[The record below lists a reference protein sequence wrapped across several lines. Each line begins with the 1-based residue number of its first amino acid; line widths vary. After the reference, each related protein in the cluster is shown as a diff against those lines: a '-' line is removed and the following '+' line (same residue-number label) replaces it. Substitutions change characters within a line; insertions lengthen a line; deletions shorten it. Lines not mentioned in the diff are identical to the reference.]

1 MTRFGTL
8 DWTILAVYFVA
19 ISALGP
25 LFARKNKTTESF
37 FVGNRAFPA
46 WLLGLAMF
54 ATSISPVTFMA
65 YPADSYKTAYLRL
78 LPAFMLP
85 LGIYL
90 ASKIFLPFYRISRST
105 SAFEYLEGRFGPG
118 VRLYAALAFL
128 ISQLTRIA
136 TILYLVSLLF
146 EKMTGASPYV
156 CIVIGGL
163 VIAVYAVT
171 GGIKA
176 IVWAQFIQSFVL
188 WFGAFLCMY
197 MVVRGVDGG
206 LGAIIRTAWA
216 DSKFILGDL
225 DPVTKT
231 LEPVPWFSIQNK
243 AIIMVMIAG
252 LANWLMEYSSNQNV
266 IQKYVAAKNP
276 REATKSIW
284 ICCFCSVPT
293 WVFFMFLGTGLYVFF
308 KQHPDA
314 QSMGILAGEFKAESI
329 LPHFCV
335 TMMPSGISGLVITG
349 VLAAAMSASSSSINS
364 ISAVCVTDIYRRY
377 SKKVRSERH
386 YVFVARAISLSSC
399 FLMMGGAVFYLTMN
413 KLTLQDTGA
422 KMAAILAGG
431 LVGLYCLGF
440 LTKRGDSLSV
450 GVGILATLL
459 WSTYISLGELGYV
472 TPDLFVNHFNV
483 TPETAS
489 WLSRPV
495 NTYYAGLVG
504 NLLMF
509 MMGYFVATLG
519 RRQTRDLTNLTVWTR
534 LPVAEEEAAPA
545 ASQAC

>member
-1 MTRFGTL
+1 MARFGAL
-8 DWTILAVYFVA
+8 DWTILAVYFLA

-37 FVGNRAFPA
+37 FVGNRTFPA

-65 YPADSYKTAYLRL
+65 YPADAYKTAYLRL

-85 LGIYL
+85 VGIYM
-90 ASKIFLPFYRISRST
+90 ASRIFLPFYRMSRCT
-105 SAFEYLEGRFGPG
+105 SAFEYLETRFGPK
-118 VRLYAALAFL
+118 VRLYAAVAFL
-128 ISQLTRIA
+128 INQVMRIS

-156 CIVIGGL
+156 CIFIGGF
-163 VIAVYAVT
+163 VIAAYAVT
-171 GGIKA
+171 GGMKA
-176 IVWAQFIQSFVL
+176 IVWAQFFQAFIL
-188 WFGAFLCMY
+188 WSGAFLCMY
-197 MVVRGVDGG
+197 MVIRGVDGG
-206 LGAIIRTAWA
+206 LGAIINTALA
-216 DSKFILGDL
+216 DRKFIIGDL
-225 DPVTKT
+225 NPVTKA
-231 LEPVPWFSIQNK
+231 LEPAPWFSIQNK
-243 AIIMVMIAG
+243 AIIFVMLAG
-252 LANWLMEYSSNQNV
+252 LGNWLMEYSSNQNV

-293 WVFFMFLGTGLYVFF
+293 WMFFMFLGTGLYVFF

-314 QSMGILAGEFKAESI
+314 QSLGILAGDFKAESI

-335 TMMPSGISGLVITG
+335 TMMPTGLAGLVITG

-364 ISAVCVTDIYRRY
+364 ISAVTVTDIYKRHMV
-377 SKKVRSERH
+377 KTQTERH
-386 YVFVARAISLSSC
+386 YVFVARAISLASC
-399 FLMMGGAVFYLTMN
+399 FVMMGGAVFFIKMN

-422 KMAAILAGG
+422 KMAAVLAAG

-440 LTKRGDSLSV
+440 LTKRGDGVSV
-450 GVGILATLL
+450 GVGILVTVL
-459 WSTYISLGELGYV
+459 WSAYISLGELGLV
-472 TPDLFVNHFNV
+472 TPQLFVDSFNV
-483 TPETAS
+483 SLETAT

-509 MMGYFVATLG
+509 VMGYFVAALF
-519 RRQTRDLTNLTVWTR
+519 QKQKRDLTNLTVWTR
-534 LPVAEEEAAPA
+534 TRWEEESPA
-545 ASQAC
+545 A